1 MVLFGLLITLAYL
14 VLIGSFVYGFDKLN
28 PFKLY
33 DVPSETKFSIIIPF
47 RNEAENLPNLLKS
60 ASSLAYPNHL
70 FEIIFVDDAS
80 EDDSVGI
87 IKKRIETSKLDIIVI
102 SNKRTSNSPKKDAI
116 TLAISHANH
125 EWILTTDADCI
136 LPKYWLDSF
145 DAYIQKTNASCI
157 VAPVAYQ
164 ITSGFLNRFQCLDM
178 LSLQG
183 ATMGGFGIQK
193 PFLCSGANFGYKKVL
208 FDTLNGFDGN
218 TDIASGDDIFFL
230 EKAINKHPNHVH
242 YLKSEEAIVTTIT
255 QPTWRQLIAQRI
267 RWAAKTTSYNNWFGK
282 LTGFIV
288 FAMNAM
294 VIANILLVILS
305 IIPPKTLIY
314 ILFIK
319 FNIDF
324 LLIYKTASF
333 VNQKDVLFS
342 FLFSFILYPFFS
354 VYCAFMSIFKSYN
367 WKGRTYK
374 K

>member
-1 MVLFGLLITLAYL
+1 MVLFSLLITLAYL

-193 PFLCSGANFGYKKVL
+193 PFLCNGANLGYKKVL

-305 IIPPKTLIY
+305 IIPPNTLIY

-342 FLFSFILYPFFS
+342 FLFFIYS
-354 VYCAFMSIFKSYN
+354 
-367 WKGRTYK
+367 T
-374 K
+374 